1 MFSIEFHENT
11 VSLIPKNIST
21 QPIHSTSTSI
31 KHQYKKIRQQ
41 VLLCTQLSIENC
53 TVMSSILLL
62 APSVYIPNNIQESQ
76 DIYTFALK
84 ESSY

>member
-1 MFSIEFHENT
+1 
-11 VSLIPKNIST
+11 
-21 QPIHSTSTSI
+21 
-31 KHQYKKIRQQ
+31 
-41 VLLCTQLSIENC
+41 
-53 TVMSSILLL
+53 MSSILLL